1 MRIRILGENGLFLVG
16 RPGVAAP
23 DTAHHFGDVAIG
35 AVERLSLAGDSGGL
49 GLMRDN

>member
-1 MRIRILGENGLFLVG
+1 
-16 RPGVAAP
+16 VAAP
-23 DTAHHFGDVAIG
+23 IVRFPAHHFGDVAIG